1 MQKKRQQAAALPNRP
16 ADAQHPFTELTDA
29 RNWLVSTQERGNDM
43 PTKNTVTGVTCIDGA
58 TDSAG
63 KPRRRRER
71 AQARKR
77 VPMGIAL
84 RRHGIDEH
92 TIAETYAFTLD
103 ALKGIVPVKDSDKKL
118 LIDFVKECEK
128 HLEEDAKAAPGAPLR
143 VRLVHNVARPQR
155 GEVQGA
161 PESDRISTERV
172 NASDRR
178 QGSGDDL
185 EDGQEEDSSERSHSR
200 LPN

>member
-1 MQKKRQQAAALPNRP
+1 MELACLK
-16 ADAQHPFTELTDA
+16 TEK
-29 RNWLVSTQERGNDM
+29 GNDM
-43 PTKNTVTGVTCIDGA
+43 PTKNAVTGVARGGEA
-58 TDSAG
+58 TDSG
-63 KPRRRRER
+63 EKPKKCRER

-128 HLEEDAKAAPGAPLR
+128 HLEKDAQAAPGASLR
-143 VRLVHNVARPQR
+143 VRLVHNVARPNR
-155 GEVQGA
+155 VCGADADVDGEA
-161 PESDRISTERV
+161 PDPEHGEGQAKESG
-172 NASDRR
+172 N
-178 QGSGDDL
+178 QPGKK
-185 EDGQEEDSSERSHSR
+185 